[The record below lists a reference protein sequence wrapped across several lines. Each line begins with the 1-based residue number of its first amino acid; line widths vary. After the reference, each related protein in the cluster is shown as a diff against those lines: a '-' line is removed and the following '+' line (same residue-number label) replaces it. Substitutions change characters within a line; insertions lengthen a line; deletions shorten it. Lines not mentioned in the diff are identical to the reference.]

1 MFNVGA
7 VGNALLFFFSAVGAT
22 VVGLWVL
29 SYAAHSFLVV
39 LEGTAAGED
48 EPRWPDEP
56 MFDWVWKF
64 WYLLWL
70 LAFWLVPLWL
80 LIDGVAAPV
89 LGVDGVGFYQLLVG
103 AVWLLFPVSL
113 FSSLSAGSRW

>member
-1 MFNVGA
+1 WRARRNRGRIEGRVRPPAPSRAGRRAPDDFGHASPGFAMFNVGA
-7 VGNALLFFFSAVGAT
+7 VGNGLMFFFSAVGAM

-39 LEGTAAGED
+39 LEGTAAGDD

-64 WYLLWL
+64 
-70 LAFWLVPLWL
+70 
-80 LIDGVAAPV
+80 
-89 LGVDGVGFYQLLVG
+89 
-103 AVWLLFPVSL
+103 
-113 FSSLSAGSRW
+113 